1 MKALVL
7 GRKKARIEE
16 VPQPEAAP
24 GWAVIETK
32 ALPICGSDKGAFYFD
47 GEARWGGHEGTGV
60 IAETAANSRFKPG
73 DRVVIAPQGT
83 CGECELCR
91 SGNYIY
97 CRQAP
102 QSASHFAEYVRKQEA
117 ILPRLPDDISL
128 ELGSLAG
135 CALCPAFSAL
145 DIMHADA
152 FDTVL
157 VTGLGPV
164 GLGAVAIAAFRGCR
178 VLGVEPEPFRRSLAL
193 ELGADD
199 AFDPN
204 AGNPFEWVR
213 EKTHGKGASCVV
225 ECSGRSEAARLYI
238 DAAATLGKV
247 AIVGENPSPV
257 AVSPSNDFIR
267 KGLTVF
273 GTWHGNW
280 LNYTRIFDLIRR
292 KPEVEKIIT
301 HQFPFDQAQ
310 QAFDTFFSGRAGKV
324 ILKP

>member
-102 QSASHFAEYVRKQEA
+102 PCASHFAEYVKKQEA

-128 ELGSLAG
+128 EAGSLAG

-145 DIMHADA
+145 DIMRANA

-164 GLGAVAIAAFRGCR
+164 GLGAVTVAAFRGCH
-178 VLGVEPEPFRRSLAL
+178 VLGVDPQPFRRDLAL
-193 ELGADD
+193 QLGADEV
-199 AFDPN
+199 FDPG
-204 AGNPFEWVR
+204 AGDPFEWVR
-213 EKTHGKGASCVV
+213 DRTHGRGASCVV
-225 ECSGRSEAARLYI
+225 ECSGRAEAARLYI
-238 DAAATLGKV
+238 DAAAILGKV
-247 AIVGENPSPV
+247 AVVGENPGPV
-257 AVSPSNDFIR
+257 QVSPSNDFIR

-292 KPEVEKIIT
+292 KPEVEKMIT
-301 HQFPFDQAQ
+301 HTFPFGRAQ
-310 QAFDTFFSGRAGKV
+310 EAFDTFFSGKAGKV